1 MHERAEPGISE
12 LHLMRE
18 IWKGLAR
25 KTPWLLVTSYNQHSI
40 KDFRDE
46 LQLRF
51 HNNRR
56 SDRGTWPGG
65 RPANNKDHEKGKDP
79 DRPRSKDGKKTRPS
93 DRGLPPC
100 KNCGQDHF
108 HSECQKGQ
116 QKSFLSVG
124 SDPQPTS
131 STIVPSPPAS
141 PTSPAST

>member
-25 KTPWLLVTSYNQHSI
+25 KTPWLQVTSYNQHNI

-46 LQLRF
+46 LQLQF
-51 HNNRR
+51 DNNRR
-56 SDRGTWPGG
+56 SDRGTWQSG
-65 RPANNKDHEKGKDP
+65 RPANPKDREKDKGP
-79 DRPRSKDGKKTRPS
+79 GDRPRSKEGKGKTRPS

-100 KNCGQDHF
+100 KNCGLDHF

-124 SDPQPTS
+124 SEPPP
-131 STIVPSPPAS
+131 PSGSATTMAHLPC
-141 PTSPAST
+141 